1 MRNVG
6 RQALRAGGAS
16 WGNWR
21 AIGLAFCT
29 LWSNMLLYAT
39 SLLARPDNVIF
50 DSRALSMLTSVAG
63 FALAFLAARSGVA
76 LGRRRGLLTCCAVVA
91 SAATGVYLLGGTAV
105 PLPANAAADVVYSVA
120 FAFLLV
126 GCCETYARMEPFQAL
141 AWAGGSYLVGWLGCA
156 AVDTLPHVV
165 CAVVTTAMPLAVL
178 ATMPCWG
185 KGPADDSH
193 AGAKAGAGAGAGTA
207 SLADDVRRVVAALP
221 PRILVGLGVT
231 HLALGAVLAATSVAT
246 SAASF
251 LSAPCVAAALGM
263 SLACVVAALA
273 LKRRVP
279 LVSFYKVALVVQAIG
294 IFLLTEAAPQA
305 QATTVAASVGV
316 YVVSWA
322 IVAQCAHAGLA
333 IGALPAMVC
342 AAGRLVEQA
351 GEGLGLLMVRPGTLS
366 GALLAGLI
374 AILLLVAAAFLFTG
388 TVDDGEASARFASGR
403 HARGSGSADADEG
416 EGSVR
421 AGEQPAAGSGNAPV
435 ELSVEER
442 VAEVAWA
449 YRLSARETE
458 VFALWATGHDL
469 KYVQEKLGLSQSTV
483 KTHVRHIYAKTDTH
497 SRAEVVILLD
507 EAGR

>member
-6 RQALRAGGAS
+6 KQALRASKATGGS
-16 WGNWR
+16 WR
-21 AIGLAFCT
+21 AISLAFCT

-50 DSRALSMLTSVAG
+50 DFRALSMLTSVVG
-63 FALAFLAARSGVA
+63 FALAFLVARSGTP
-76 LGRRRGLLTCCAVVA
+76 LGMRRGLLGCCAVAA
-91 SAATGVYLLGGTAV
+91 SAATGLYLLGGSAV
-105 PLPANAAADVVYSVA
+105 PLAANAAADVAYSVT

-156 AVDTLPHVV
+156 AVDNLPHAA
-165 CAVVTTAMPLAVL
+165 CAVVTTLMPLAVL

-185 KGPADDSH
+185 KGTASEPHVSEPT
-193 AGAKAGAGAGAGTA
+193 GGA
-207 SLADDVRRVVAALP
+207 SLADDARRVVAALP

-279 LVSFYKVALVVQAIG
+279 LVTFYKVALVAQAVG

-305 QATTVAASVGV
+305 QAITVAASVGV

-351 GEGLGLLMVRPGTLS
+351 GEGLGLLAVRS
-366 GALLAGLI
+366 GALSGVLLAGTI

-403 HARGSGSADADEG
+403 GAGTRASAGAGDSGASTRPATAGNGGAPEG
-416 EGSVR
+416 HGI
-421 AGEQPAAGSGNAPV
+421 
-435 ELSVEER
+435 EER
-442 VAEVAWA
+442 VAEVARA
-449 YRLSARETE
+449 YRLSARETD

>member
-6 RQALRAGGAS
+6 RQALRAGRAS

-105 PLPANAAADVVYSVA
+105 PLPASAAADVVYSVA

-165 CAVVTTAMPLAVL
+165 CAGVTTAMPLAVL

-185 KGPADDSH
+185 EGPADGSRTD
-193 AGAKAGAGAGAGTA
+193 AAAKASAGAGASKAI
-207 SLADDVRRVVAALP
+207 LADDVRRMVAALP

-251 LSAPCVAAALGM
+251 LSVPCVAAALGM

-305 QATTVAASVGV
+305 QAIMVAASVGV

-351 GEGLGLLMVRPGTLS
+351 GEGLGLLVVRPGTLS

-403 HARGSGSADADEG
+403 HARGDG
-416 EGSVR
+416 VR
-421 AGEQPAAGSGNAPV
+421 AGGQAAAGAGNAPA
-435 ELSVEER
+435 ELSLEER
-442 VAEVAWA
+442 VAEVARA

-507 EAGR
+507 EAGQ